1 MVKFFESIQDEHR
14 DFALKQQVFFIASA
28 PLTGKH
34 INLSPKGLPAS
45 TLTVFGPNSVGYI
58 DATGSGAETISHVYE
73 NGRATVMFCSFDK
86 SPQIMRWFCK
96 GTVVERDTP
105 EFEKTLGRMGKEK
118 IIGARAV
125 ILLDVFKVQT
135 SCGYAVP
142 LVNTTLDPAKI
153 EEGPRAYLEDRK
165 TLGHWAGKQ
174 VENGTLHAYHQT
186 MNTRSL
192 DGCTGLKVARRERGE
207 NILLE
212 DAIVWFRRTTT
223 QWPAMLIG
231 AVIAVLAM
239 LTLRAATETFGLRL
253 SSAVRL

>member
-1 MVKFFESIQDEHR
+1 MVKFFESILDEHR

-28 PLTGKH
+28 PLAGKH
-34 INLSPKGLPAS
+34 INLSPKGLPAT

-58 DATGSGAETISHVYE
+58 DATGSGAETISHLHE
-73 NGRATVMFCSFDK
+73 NGRATIMFCSFDK

-125 ILLDVFKVQT
+125 ILLHVFKVQT

-142 LVNTTLDPAKI
+142 MVNTTLDPAKI

-165 TLGHWAGKQ
+165 TLGVWTGKQ
-174 VENGTLHAYHQT
+174 TDLPAYHQK

-223 QWPAMLIG
+223 QWPAMLVG
-231 AVIAVLAM
+231 AVLALLAM
-239 LTLRAATETFGLRL
+239 ATLKAAVDTFSLRL
-253 SSAVRL
+253 SSALQL

>member
-118 IIGARAV
+118 IIGRPIPMSTFVLECRAMR
-125 ILLDVFKVQT
+125 
-135 SCGYAVP
+135 P
-142 LVNTTLDPAKI
+142 
-153 EEGPRAYLEDRK
+153 EGL
-165 TLGHWAGKQ
+165 
-174 VENGTLHAYHQT
+174 
-186 MNTRSL
+186 RSL
-192 DGCTGLKVARRERGE
+192 MIWQEGTTVTSAAAQLPRR
-207 NILLE
+207 
-212 DAIVWFRRTTT
+212 
-223 QWPAMLIG
+223 
-231 AVIAVLAM
+231 
-239 LTLRAATETFGLRL
+239 
-253 SSAVRL
+253 